1 MRVLVQRCKNAEV
14 IVDGEVTG
22 RCKDGLLVL
31 VGFTDGDS
39 EEVIDYLVRKV
50 IHLRIFPDENGVM
63 NKSVL
68 DVGGSILSVS
78 QFTLYGDAR
87 NGNRPS
93 YIKALRGDEAKV
105 LYEQF
110 NVKLKELV
118 PVETGVFGADMDVTF
133 TNVGPTTIWLER

>member
-14 IVDGEVTG
+14 IVDGGVTG

-93 YIKALRGDEAKV
+93 YMKALRGDEAKV

>member
-14 IVDGEVTG
+14 IVDGGVTG

-93 YIKALRGDEAKV
+93 YMKALRGDEAKV
-105 LYEQF
+105 LYDVF
-110 NVKLKELV
+110 NAKLKELV

>member
-1 MRVLVQRCKNAEV
+1 MRVLVQRCREAEV

-22 RCKDGLLVL
+22 RCKNGLLVL
-31 VGFTDGDS
+31 VGFTDGDN

-110 NVKLKELV
+110 NAKLKEMV

>member
-1 MRVLVQRCKNAEV
+1 MRVLVQRCKDAEV

-78 QFTLYGDAR
+78 QFTLYVDAR

-93 YIKALRGDEAKV
+93 YMKALRGDEAKV
-105 LYEQF
+105 LYDVF
-110 NVKLKELV
+110 NAKLKELV

>member
-110 NVKLKELV
+110 NAKLKELV